1 MTQVAIPENVSVKIQ
16 DNVIFVEGPLGKVSR
31 KFDPR
36 TIAFKIEKNSVDLSA
51 PMRRKTSR
59 TPSKVMVGTMTSHIR
74 NMIAGVTKGWEYRLK
89 IIYLHFPITVKV
101 EGSKILINNFVGE
114 RSPRV
119 TALIGG
125 AKIEVKGDE
134 ITVKGIDLEEV
145 SKTAANIENVTKIKN
160 YDRRVFQDGI
170 YITKGKKG

>member
-1 MTQVAIPENVSVKIQ
+1 MVQITIPEEAGVKIQ
-16 DNVIFVEGPLGKVSR
+16 DNMIFVEGPLGKVSR

-36 TIAFKIEKNSVDLSA
+36 KIAIKAENHNVDLSV
-51 PMRRKTSR
+51 PIRKKTSR

-89 IIYLHFPITVKV
+89 IIYSHFPITVKS
-101 EGSKILINNFVGE
+101 EGKKILINNFVGE

-119 TALIGG
+119 TDLIGG
-125 AKIEVKGDE
+125 AKLEVKGDE

-145 SKTAANIENVTKIKN
+145 SRTAANIETATKIKN
-160 YDRRVFQDGI
+160 YDRRIFQDGI

>member
-1 MTQVAIPENVSVKIQ
+1 MTQVAIPEKVSVKIQ
-16 DNVIFVEGPLGKVSR
+16 DNMIAVEGPLGKVSR

-36 TIAFKIEKNSVDLSA
+36 KITIKVENNNVDLSL
-51 PMRRKTSR
+51 PVKKETKRI
-59 TPSKVMVGTMTSHIR
+59 PSKVMVGTMTSHIK
-74 NMIAGVTKGWEYRLK
+74 NMIAGVTRGWEYKLK
-89 IIYLHFPITVKV
+89 IIYSHFPITVKT
-101 EGSKILINNFVGE
+101 EGKKIIISNFVGE

-119 TALIGG
+119 TDLIGG

-145 SKTAANIENVTKIKN
+145 SRTAANIETVTKIKN
-160 YDRRVFQDGI
+160 YDRRIFQDGI